1 MHGLEIESKFTYWRG
16 VDMLKLD
23 GFTNGKTAR

>member
-1 MHGLEIESKFTYWRG
+1 MHGLEIESKFTRLYG

-23 GFTNGKTAR
+23 GFKNGKTAR